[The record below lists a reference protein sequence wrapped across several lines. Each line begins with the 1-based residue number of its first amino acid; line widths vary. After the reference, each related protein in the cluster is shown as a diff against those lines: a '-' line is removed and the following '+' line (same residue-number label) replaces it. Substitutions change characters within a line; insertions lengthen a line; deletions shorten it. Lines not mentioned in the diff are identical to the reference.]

1 VKLPGVKRLRSEFGI
16 TQMHASRMAV
26 RPQARGYWRGI
37 ALTTMAV
44 GTALLTWWLFNSGQR
59 SAGFNRQEFMEQL
72 AEASAKIDRLTA
84 ENTQLKAAVDG
95 LQRQARIDQAAQ
107 KELAKSANQLQ
118 EDNSH
123 LREEVTFFRSI
134 MSGTKVPE
142 GLSAQNFRIEP
153 DALPNEYRY
162 NVLLVQGGQRERDF
176 IGKAQLMI
184 TLQKQKDGSTTVLTL
199 PVDDKSAAAL
209 DINLKYYQRL
219 EGRFK
224 VEPGMVVK
232 SAQLRVTEKIT
243 GQVRLTRSLS
253 IS

>member
-1 VKLPGVKRLRSEFGI
+1 MKLPGVKRLRSAFGI

-26 RPQARGYWRGI
+26 RPQTRWHWRGI
-37 ALTTMAV
+37 VSILMAV
-44 GTALLTWWLFNSGQR
+44 GVAVLTWWLFTSGQR

-72 AEASAKIDRLTA
+72 ADTSTKIDRLTA
-84 ENTQLKAAVDG
+84 ENTQLKANVDG
-95 LQRQARIDQAAQ
+95 LQRQAKIDQAAQ

-118 EDNSH
+118 EENSH
-123 LREEVTFFRSI
+123 LKEEVTFFRSI
-134 MSGTKVPE
+134 MSGARVPE
-142 GLSAQNFRIEP
+142 GLSAQNFRVEP

-162 NVLLVQGGQRERDF
+162 YVLLVQGGLRERDF
-176 IGKAQLMI
+176 VGRAQLMI
-184 TLQKQKDGSTTVLTL
+184 TLQKQKDGSTAVLTL
-199 PVDDKSAAAL
+199 PADDKSAPSL

-232 SAQLRVTEKIT
+232 SAQLRVTEKNT